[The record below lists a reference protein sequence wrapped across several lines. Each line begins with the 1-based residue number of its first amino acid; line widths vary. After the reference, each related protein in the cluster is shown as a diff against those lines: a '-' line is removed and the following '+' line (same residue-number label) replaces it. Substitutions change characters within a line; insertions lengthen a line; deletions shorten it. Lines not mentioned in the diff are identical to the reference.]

1 MTSALNILDIKFDVC
16 SESRA
21 FIIDRLFSSENWIG
35 DWFESMFGILK
46 ARLMA
51 WELILQM
58 NLVPSTEIICLE
70 EGA

>member
-1 MTSALNILDIKFDVC
+1 MTDKLFSLENLMGNW
-16 SESRA
+16 SESVLGR
-21 FIIDRLFSSENWIG
+21 
-35 DWFESMFGILK
+35 LK

-58 NLVPSTEIICLE
+58 TLVPSVESICLE

>member
-1 MTSALNILDIKFDVC
+1 MEKRTIKFDVC

-21 FIIDRLFSSENWIG
+21 FITDRIFSSENWMG
-35 DWFESMFGILK
+35 DWSESMLGILK

>member
-1 MTSALNILDIKFDVC
+1 MTSALNNFDIKFDVC
-16 SESRA
+16 SESKA
-21 FIIDRLFSSENWIG
+21 FMVDRLFSLENWMG
-35 DWFESMFGILK
+35 DWSESMLGILK

-58 NLVPSTEIICLE
+58 TLVPLAEIICVE

>member
-1 MTSALNILDIKFDVC
+1 MSALNIFNIKFDVC

-21 FIIDRLFSSENWIG
+21 FMTDKLFSSKNWMG
-35 DWFESMFGILK
+35 DWSKSMLGMLK
-46 ARLMA
+46 ACLMA

-58 NLVPSTEIICLE
+58 TLVPSAESICLK